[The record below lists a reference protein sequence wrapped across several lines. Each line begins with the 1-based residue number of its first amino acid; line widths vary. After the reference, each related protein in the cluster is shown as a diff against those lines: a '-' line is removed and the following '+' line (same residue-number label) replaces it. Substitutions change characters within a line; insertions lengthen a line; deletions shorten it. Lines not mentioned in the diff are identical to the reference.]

1 MTSLLEH
8 SVKGRATETE
18 AEGELRG
25 AVTHLG
31 ELHHQL
37 AKSAARLRNAATQ
50 IGPPPTRMML
60 SLEDASKVS
69 SQSSHSHLL
78 ERSLVIL
85 SGLDTS
91 TVGSLADHL
100 DELIESAQE
109 LKRTYIHVA
118 ERAAVCSEAADHLE
132 RSRRGRGG
140 NDAQQIGGRE

>member
-8 SVKGRATETE
+8 SVTKGRATEAE

-60 SLEDASKVS
+60 SLEDAAAVS

-91 TVGSLADHL
+91 TVGSLGDHL

-109 LKRTYIHVA
+109 LKRTYIQVA

-132 RSRRGRGG
+132 RPRGHGS

>member
-8 SVKGRATETE
+8 SVTKGRATEVE
-18 AEGELRG
+18 DELRD
-25 AVTHLG
+25 AVTRLG

-37 AKSAARLRNAATQ
+37 AESAARLRNAASQ
-50 IGPPPTRMML
+50 LSPPPTRMML
-60 SLEDASKVS
+60 SLEDAAAVN
-69 SQSSHSHLL
+69 SQSSHGHLL

-91 TVGSLADHL
+91 MVSSLRDHL

-109 LKRTYIHVA
+109 LKRTYIQVA

-140 NDAQQIGGRE
+140 NDVQQIGGQE

>member
-8 SVKGRATETE
+8 SVAKGRTKE
-18 AEGELRG
+18 AEDELRG
-25 AVTHLG
+25 AVTRLG

-60 SLEDASKVS
+60 SLEDAAAVS
-69 SQSSHSHLL
+69 SQPTHGHLL

-91 TVGSLADHL
+91 TVASSTDHL
-100 DELIESAQE
+100 DELIESAQD
-109 LKRTYIHVA
+109 LKRTYIQVA
-118 ERAAVCSEAADHLE
+118 ERAAACSEAADHLE
-132 RSRRGRGG
+132 HPRGHGG

>member
-8 SVKGRATETE
+8 SVTKGRATEVE
-18 AEGELRG
+18 DELRD

-50 IGPPPTRMML
+50 ISPPPTRMML

-69 SQSSHSHLL
+69 NQSCRDHLL

-91 TVGSLADHL
+91 TVGSPARMPGM
-100 DELIESAQE
+100 
-109 LKRTYIHVA
+109 KPP
-118 ERAAVCSEAADHLE
+118 
-132 RSRRGRGG
+132 
-140 NDAQQIGGRE
+140 

>member
-8 SVKGRATETE
+8 SVTKGRTKE
-18 AEGELRG
+18 AEDELRG

-60 SLEDASKVS
+60 SLEDAAAVS
-69 SQSSHSHLL
+69 SQPSHGHLL

-91 TVGSLADHL
+91 TVASSTDHL
-100 DELIESAQE
+100 DELIESAQD
-109 LKRTYIHVA
+109 LKRTYIQVA

-132 RSRRGRGG
+132 RPRGHGG
-140 NDAQQIGGRE
+140 NDSQQIGGRE

>member
-8 SVKGRATETE
+8 SVTKGRATEVE
-18 AEGELRG
+18 DELRG
-25 AVTHLG
+25 AVTRLG

-37 AKSAARLRNAATQ
+37 AESAARLRNTASQ
-50 IGPPPTRMML
+50 ISPPPTRMML
-60 SLEDASKVS
+60 SLEDASKVNS
-69 SQSSHSHLL
+69 RPSHSHLL

-91 TVGSLADHL
+91 TVGSLGDHL

-109 LKRTYIHVA
+109 LKRTYIQVA

-132 RSRRGRGG
+132 RSRRGHGG